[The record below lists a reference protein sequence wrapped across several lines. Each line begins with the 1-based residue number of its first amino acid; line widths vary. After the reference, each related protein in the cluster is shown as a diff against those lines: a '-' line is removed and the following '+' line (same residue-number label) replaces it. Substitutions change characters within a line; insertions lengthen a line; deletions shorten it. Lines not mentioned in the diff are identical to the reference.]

1 MTANDE
7 APARPVPD
15 HRVMLAALRLATRAP
30 SVHNTQPW
38 RWIFDGTRLHLYTDA
53 DRLLPSTD
61 PHGRQL
67 VISCGA
73 VLHHART
80 TFADRGWRTYPTRV
94 PDRQRPDHLAVIEF
108 QPWAD
113 PPDGIHSRALAI
125 DRRRTDRLPMTEPD
139 GFAEVLPRL
148 RMLTSPHE
156 VELSVL
162 DDSARPRLAAASEQV
177 GALRRHDLLYQTEL
191 EWWTGHSENPE
202 GVPAAAL
209 VSDAEFARVG
219 VGRAFPPAPH
229 SMRRARQED
238 RARLVVLGTEGDSV
252 TQWLRT
258 GEALSAVLLECT
270 AAGLGTCA
278 LTHIT
283 ELPTTR
289 GLLGGLVPRP
299 ATPQVLIR
307 VGTAPDDTDLIPPTP
322 RRPVTDIFTV
332 TGSRWTPET

>member
-7 APARPVPD
+7 APARSVPE
-15 HRVMLAALRLATRAP
+15 HRDLLAALRLASRAP

-38 RWIFDGTRLHLYTDA
+38 RWVFDGTRLHLYTDA

-80 TFADRGWRTYPTRV
+80 ALADQGWHTDTTRV

-108 QPWAD
+108 RHWPD
-113 PPDGIHSRALAI
+113 PPEAIHTRALAI
-125 DRRRTDRLPMTEPD
+125 DRRRTDRLPMTEPE
-139 GFAEVLPRL
+139 GFADLLPRL

-162 DDSARPRLAAASEQV
+162 DASARPRLAAASQQV

-191 EWWTGHSENPE
+191 EWWAGHAESPE
-202 GVPAAAL
+202 GVPASAL
-209 VSDAEFARVG
+209 VSDAELARVG
-219 VGRAFPPAPH
+219 VARAFPPAPH
-229 SMRRARQED
+229 TTRRARLDDHAQ
-238 RARLVVLGTEGDSV
+238 LVVLATEADSV
-252 TQWLRT
+252 TRWLRT

-270 AAGLGTCA
+270 AAGLATCA

-289 GLLGGLVPRP
+289 GLLNSLVPRP
-299 ATPQVLIR
+299 ATSQVLLR
-307 VGTAPDDTDLIPPTP
+307 VGTAPGDTDTIPPTP
-322 RRPVTDIFTV
+322 RRPVTEILTV
-332 TGSRWTPET
+332 TGPH

>member
-7 APARPVPD
+7 APARSVPERRD
-15 HRVMLAALRLATRAP
+15 LMAALRLASRAP

-38 RWIFDGTRLHLYTDA
+38 RWVFDGTRLHLYTDA

-80 TFADRGWRTYPTRV
+80 ALADQGWHTDTTRV

-108 QPWAD
+108 RRWPD
-113 PPDGIHSRALAI
+113 PPEAIHTRALAI
-125 DRRRTDRLPMTEPD
+125 DRRRTDRLPMTEPA
-139 GFAEVLPRL
+139 GFADLLPRL

-162 DDSARPRLAAASEQV
+162 DDSARPRLAAASRQV

-191 EWWTGHSENPE
+191 EWWAGHSEALE
-202 GVPAAAL
+202 GVPASAL
-209 VSDAEFARVG
+209 VSDAELARVG
-219 VGRAFPPAPH
+219 VARAFPPAPH
-229 SMRRARQED
+229 ASRRARLDD
-238 RARLVVLGTEGDSV
+238 RARLVVLATEADSV

-270 AAGLGTCA
+270 AAGLATCA

-289 GLLGGLVPRP
+289 GLLSSLIPRP
-299 ATPQVLIR
+299 AISQVLLR
-307 VGTAPDDTDLIPPTP
+307 VGSAPDDTDTIPPTP
-322 RRPVTDIFTV
+322 RRPVTETFTV
-332 TGSRWTPET
+332 TAAH